1 MLCLV
6 SGLLGSGAARAQTV
20 TYFDTGE
27 EFAGPFPSW
36 KNVQTDFGAK
46 GDGVTDDTAA
56 IQRAL
61 NAMATVL
68 TNDWCVLYFPAGTYR
83 LTATL
88 TTTPLRKAHNDYLG
102 SNLIGADPATTVLK
116 WDGPAD
122 QPMLR
127 YDSWFCKVSRL
138 TFDGSGKANSGLLRA
153 GGFSTYCEISDLVF
167 QDIKGIALNLAN
179 AEPEG
184 AAEHAVLRCKFLRCT
199 EGISTINWNTLDIY
213 IWYCL
218 FEDCDA
224 GVTNRT
230 GGYQAYENVFLRTKT
245 QDMTTGSACTALVN
259 NTSIGS
265 KTFLF
270 GGWGALYARGNKL
283 YTTDSVA
290 LTHGGNL
297 VLLDNLI
304 AGPPGGTG
312 ALVSCAT
319 STLAVGNS
327 FTGGAWPIRPLP
339 ALHPNAGTLQQEL
352 GKAVDNDPTTEF
364 YDPGCND
371 PYSGNPGFPG
381 ALQWNGRSDNR
392 RTAVQYTLTSGS
404 DPQFDPRDFQL
415 LGSNYPGGPWTVLD
429 TQTNQSWA
437 GRQETKA
444 YPLAAPQACSVYK
457 LLVTANATGTRG
469 LRVAELQLLD
479 KQGRNL
485 TQDPDTLMTSR
496 NEAWGSYYALDRKVI
511 ASAAAAA
518 PATVRLPGTPKNAQ
532 RKIFEVRL
540 GTGDDARELQTQIDA
555 AAQEPAGSKPVV
567 HLPKGTFSLQRT
579 VTIPAGS
586 DLQLIGDGVGNGSL
600 LTFAGGEGPMLRLLG
615 PSRATLRDLDIFGG
629 NQGGVDGIVIT
640 DADQEGG
647 RVYGNQLNTHGAG
660 NPNLCQSAVRV
671 QGLDRTDVTMIC
683 GGFGHCRNG
692 INVSGGP
699 QAAAG
704 VATTNQVVFLTG
716 GTGLGCRLLN
726 VSDGGKVVGEA
737 FWYEG
742 PWESDAALIDLQGT
756 TGQVAGAALWW
767 HTDLKRQPLP
777 APLMAMNG
785 FQGQCTVVAS
795 DLDDLN
801 NSYVHLNGD
810 GRQASVFFADNL
822 FSSSSRTPTI
832 QDPWKDLT
840 TPAAQAVMLGCN
852 NDTMVNKERN
862 RMPDADFVRR
872 SLALLRAVR
881 IDLPTD
887 LPRGVTDVKLFRVQI
902 TGGNDKDA
910 IRIQAGK

>member
-1 MLCLV
+1 
-6 SGLLGSGAARAQTV
+6 V

-179 AEPEG
+179 AEQEG
-184 AAEHAVLRCKFLRCT
+184 QAEHAVLRCKFVRCT

-218 FEDCDA
+218 FEDCES
-224 GVTNRT
+224 GVVNRT
-230 GGYQAYENVFLRTKT
+230 GGYQAYENVFLRSTK
-245 QDMTTGSACTALVN
+245 QDIATGSACTAVVN

-265 KTFLF
+265 KTFAVD
-270 GGWGALYARGNKL
+270 GYGDMYMRGNKI
-283 YTTDSVA
+283 YATTDPIA
-290 LTHGGNL
+290 IKHGGNL
-297 VLLDNLI
+297 VMLDSVI
-304 AGPPGGTG
+304 AGKPGETG
-312 ALVSCAT
+312 GLMYAAPSNL
-319 STLAVGNS
+319 LVGNT
-327 FTGGAWPIRPLP
+327 FTSAWPIRPVPVRFNHADGGAYVVGYPLENVNDDNLDTAFRTGLWEKAPPGVAWLCPPGKP
-339 ALHPNAGTLQQEL
+339 ATVVRYGLACEAENAPNDDPKAFTL
-352 GKAVDNDPTTEF
+352 
-364 YDPGCND
+364 
-371 PYSGNPGFPG
+371 
-381 ALQWNGRSDNR
+381 R
-392 RTAVQYTLTSGS
+392 
-404 DPQFDPRDFQL
+404 
-415 LGSNYPGGPWTVLD
+415 GSNDWGQHWTVLD
-429 TQTNQSWA
+429 TQQDQTWA
-437 GRQETKA
+437 ARKEVREFRVK
-444 YPLAAPQACSVYK
+444 APQPFAMYQ
-457 LLVTANATGTRG
+457 LLVTETGAGYKPGVGGFVGIAEVALFDAKNNNIMKDPAG
-469 LRVAELQLLD
+469 LLLAA
-479 KQGRNL
+479 QESLGL
-485 TQDPDTLMTSR
+485 FYP
-496 NEAWGSYYALDRKVI
+496 LDQQI
-511 ASAAAAA
+511 LA
-518 PATVRLPGTPKNAQ
+518 PAKVAIPTTVRLPGTPTNRQ

-540 GTGDDARELQTQIDA
+540 GTGDDALELQTQLDA

-586 DLQLIGDGVGNGSL
+586 DLQLVGDGVGNGSL

-640 DADQEGG
+640 DADQAGG
-647 RVYGNQLNTHGAG
+647 RVYGNQVNAHGAG
-660 NPNLCQSAVRV
+660 NPNLCGSAVRV

-683 GGFGHCRNG
+683 GGFGQCRNG

-704 VATTNQVVFLTG
+704 VATTNQTVFLSG

-742 PWESDAALIDLQGT
+742 PWEFDAALIDLPAT

-767 HTDLKRQPLP
+767 HMDDKRQPVP
-777 APLMAMNG
+777 MPMVAMSG
-785 FQGQCTVVAS
+785 FRGQCTVVGS
-795 DLDDLN
+795 NLDDLN
-801 NSYVHLNGD
+801 NAYVQLRGN
-810 GRQASVFFADNL
+810 GRQTSVLFAGTS
-822 FSSSSRTPTI
+822 FTSSSRTPKI
-832 QDPWKDLT
+832 ENPWQDQT
-840 TPAAQAVMLGCN
+840 APAAQAAMLGCN
-852 NDTMVNKERN
+852 GTSLVNRE
-862 RMPDADFVRR
+862 PDRAPDPDFVRR

-910 IRIQAGK
+910 LRIQAGK